1 MAGRTHRSIVST
13 KYGDRPLIDVPP
25 ISIPQYV
32 PKQNIQNPRYQMGNL
47 ADDLNLPPNAQQ
59 TVTPVYPQPNHA
71 QPSYGYRPYG
81 NVIQN
86 SNVIPYQNLP
96 QAPNPYQNGSV
107 PGYQQPNQNGSVPG
121 YQQPNQNVGIS
132 DHAGEFHHFYGPH
145 GERISGP
152 LLNMNFGSQNQMRY
166 PTNFKLK
173 GKLKRGHMTSIEV
186 VESNISYRDLPD
198 VVIKDLKRLYGTL
211 EKVDVTIIAEKG
223 EYHIYATPKQNGVSL
238 VNPGYQYDTRSRGGR
253 HGSSTADIYTK
264 KYNQSDDV
272 HYKFDPNARTYYV
285 DPRSYSVAS
294 EGRRPRE
301 YKVTEEPR
309 LPVPKPVRR
318 DF

>member
-1 MAGRTHRSIVST
+1 MDGQNHRSIVST

-25 ISIPQYV
+25 ISFQQYA
-32 PKQNIQNPRYQMGNL
+32 PKQQFQNPRYQMGNL
-47 ADDLNLPPNAQQ
+47 ADDLNLPPNAHQ
-59 TVTPVYPQPNHA
+59 TVVPVYPQQPHA
-71 QPSYGYRPYG
+71 QPSYANRPYG

-86 SNVIPYQNLP
+86 SNIIPYQNAP
-96 QAPNPYQNGSV
+96 QMPPSYQNGGV
-107 PGYQQPNQNGSVPG
+107 PEYQHPNT
-121 YQQPNQNVGIS
+121 NVGMKDAS
-132 DHAGEFHHFYGPH
+132 GEFHHFYGPH

-152 LLNMNFGSQNQMRY
+152 LLNMNFGFPNNNLRY
-166 PTNFKLK
+166 PKNFKIK
-173 GKLKRGHMTSIEV
+173 GKLKRGQMTSIEV

-198 VVIKDLKRLYGTL
+198 VVIKDLKRLYGHL
-211 EKVDVTIIAEKG
+211 EKVDVTIVAENG
-223 EYHIYATPKQNGVSL
+223 EYHIYATPKESGAPPA
-238 VNPGYQYDTRSRGGR
+238 NPGYQYDTRSRGGGR
-253 HGSSTADIYTK
+253 HVPYTADMYTK
-264 KYNQSDDV
+264 KYNQYDDV
-272 HYKFDPNARTYYV
+272 HYKYDPNARTYYV

>member
-25 ISIPQYV
+25 ISFPQRVSY
-32 PKQNIQNPRYQMGNL
+32 QQTIQNPRYQMGNL
-47 ADDLNLPPNAQQ
+47 ADDLNLPPNAHQ
-59 TVTPVYPQPNHA
+59 TVTPMYPQQNHA
-71 QPSYGYRPYG
+71 QPSYGFRPNLNPYG

-86 SNVIPYQNLP
+86 SNVIPYQS
-96 QAPNPYQNGSV
+96 APVPSYPYQNGGPSA
-107 PGYQQPNQNGSVPG
+107 YQQPYQNEGYPSTNQGLQGPS
-121 YQQPNQNVGIS
+121 
-132 DHAGEFHHFYGPH
+132 GETHHFYGPH
-145 GERISGP
+145 GERIP
-152 LLNMNFGSQNQMRY
+152 APILNNNFGFHNQMRY
-166 PTNFKLK
+166 PTNFKMK
-173 GKLKRGHMTSIEV
+173 GKLKRGQMTSIEV

-198 VVIKDLKRLYGTL
+198 VVIKDLKRLYGHID
-211 EKVDVTIIAEKG
+211 KADVTIIAESG
-223 EYHIYATPKQNGVSL
+223 EYHIYATPKQNGVPQ
-238 VNPGYQYDTRSRGGR
+238 VNPGYNYERRSRGG
-253 HGSSTADIYTK
+253 SNTADHFTK
-264 KYNQSDDV
+264 KYHQTDDV
-272 HYKFDPNARTYYV
+272 MYKFDPTAKTYYV